1 MNPNTPRQTTAPHPS
16 ERRTAFRYILFDIL
30 SALLAWA
37 LLFVFRKVSLE
48 NLRLPDLWQV
58 FADTNFWRGIV
69 IVPLGWLALYTLQGT
84 YKNVLRKSRLKEF
97 QQTLTASLIGVVI
110 LFFALLLD
118 DQVNTYRGYYLS
130 FLFLFAVH
138 FGLTYLFR
146 VIQTSRIVRKVHRRQ
161 IGFPTLLIGSHNKAY
176 QTYLD
181 LENQETYSGNIFVG
195 YVEIENEHTPASSH
209 PSQEGTLPHPDNS
222 QFSILNSQFDE
233 SRLAAVIPC
242 LGNARDVKQL
252 IEQYH
257 IEEVIIAVEDNEQQH
272 LQQILRTLD
281 GCGDVI
287 IKITPDARDI
297 ILGMVRVDSIFHS
310 PLITI
315 NTRLMEEWQYS
326 VKRLFDILLSLLALV
341 LLSPIFLITAII
353 VKCTS
358 PGPVFYTQER
368 IGYQGR
374 PFKMHKFRTMYTDAE
389 ACGPALSHDDG
400 PRITPFG
407 RFMRK
412 VRLDEIPQ
420 FYNVLKGTMSIVGY
434 RPERQFYI
442 DQIIRRCPEYL
453 LLQRI
458 KPGITSWGQVKYGY
472 ASSVDEMCER
482 LKYDLLYL
490 ENMSITT
497 DIKILIYTIGII
509 FQGRGK

>member
-1 MNPNTPRQTTAPHPS
+1 M
-16 ERRTAFRYILFDIL
+16 
-30 SALLAWA
+30 LAWA
-37 LLFVFRKVSLE
+37 FLFVFRKIGFENTTFDDLGLIVSD
-48 NLRLPDLWQV
+48 P
-58 FADTNFWRGIV
+58 NFWLGIV
-69 IVPLGWLALYTLQGT
+69 FVPLGWLALYAMQGS
-84 YKNVLRKSRLKEF
+84 YKNVLRKSRLKEL
-97 QQTLTASLIGVVI
+97 QQTAIASIIGVVV
-110 LFFALLLD
+110 LFFVLMLD
-118 DQVNTYRGYYLS
+118 DQVGTYNNYYLS
-130 FLFLFAVH
+130 FLFILIIH
-138 FGLTYLFR
+138 FSLTYTCRL
-146 VIQTSRIVRKVHRRQ
+146 IQTSSIVHKVHNRQ

-195 YVEIENEHTPASSH
+195 FVSVDSETPT
-209 PSQEGTLPHPDNS
+209 PSETRLTAVMPNLGTT
-222 QFSILNSQFDE
+222 
-233 SRLAAVIPC
+233 
-242 LGNARDVKQL
+242 RDVKQL
-252 IEQYH
+252 INTHH
-257 IEEVIIAVEDNEQQH
+257 IEEVIIAVENNEQTQI
-272 LQQILRTLD
+272 QQILRTLD
-281 GCGDVI
+281 GCGEVI

-297 ILGMVRVDSIFHS
+297 IFGMVHVDSIFHS

-326 VKRLFDILLSLLALV
+326 VKRLFDIVLSLLALV
-341 LLSPIFLITAII
+341 ILSPVFLITAII

-358 PGPVFYTQER
+358 PGPIFFAQER
-368 IGYQGR
+368 IGYRGR
-374 PFKMHKFRTMYTDAE
+374 PFKMHKFRSMYIDAE
-389 ACGPALSHDDG
+389 ACGPALSRDDD

-442 DQIIRRCPEYL
+442 DQIVKRCPEYL

-497 DIKILIYTIGII
+497 DLKILIYTVGII

>member
-1 MNPNTPRQTTAPHPS
+1 M
-16 ERRTAFRYILFDIL
+16 
-30 SALLAWA
+30 LAWA
-37 LLFVFRKVSLE
+37 FLFVFRKIGFENTTFDDLGLIVSD
-48 NLRLPDLWQV
+48 P
-58 FADTNFWRGIV
+58 NFWLGIV
-69 IVPLGWLALYTLQGT
+69 IVPLGWLALYAMQGS
-84 YKNVLRKSRLKEF
+84 YKNVLRKSRLKEL
-97 QQTLTASLIGVVI
+97 QQTAIASIIGVVV
-110 LFFALLLD
+110 LFFVLMLD
-118 DQVNTYRGYYLS
+118 DQVGTYNNYYLS
-130 FLFLFAVH
+130 FLFILIIH
-138 FGLTYLFR
+138 FSLTYTCRL
-146 VIQTSRIVRKVHRRQ
+146 IQTSSIVHKVHNRQ

-195 YVEIENEHTPASSH
+195 FVSVDSETPT
-209 PSQEGTLPHPDNS
+209 PSETRLTAVMPNLGTT
-222 QFSILNSQFDE
+222 
-233 SRLAAVIPC
+233 
-242 LGNARDVKQL
+242 RDVKQL
-252 IEQYH
+252 INTHH
-257 IEEVIIAVEDNEQQH
+257 IEEVIIAVENNEQTQI
-272 LQQILRTLD
+272 QQILRTLD
-281 GCGDVI
+281 GCGEVI

-297 ILGMVRVDSIFHS
+297 IFGMVHVDSIFHS

-326 VKRLFDILLSLLALV
+326 VKRLFDIVLSVLALV
-341 LLSPIFLITAII
+341 ILSPVFLITAII

-358 PGPVFYTQER
+358 PGPIFFAQER
-368 IGYQGR
+368 IGYRGR
-374 PFKMHKFRTMYTDAE
+374 PFKMHKFRSMYIDAE
-389 ACGPALSHDDG
+389 ACGPALSRDDD

-442 DQIIRRCPEYL
+442 DQIVKRCPEYL

-497 DIKILIYTIGII
+497 DLKILIYTIGII

>member
-1 MNPNTPRQTTAPHPS
+1 MKAKKVTL
-16 ERRTAFRYILFDIL
+16 RYIFFDIL
-30 SALLAWA
+30 SAMLAWA
-37 LLFVFRKVSLE
+37 FLFVFRKIGFENTTFDDLGLIVSD
-48 NLRLPDLWQV
+48 P
-58 FADTNFWRGIV
+58 NFWLGIV
-69 IVPLGWLALYTLQGT
+69 FVPQGWLALYAMQGS
-84 YKNVLRKSRLKEF
+84 YKNVLRKSRLKEL
-97 QQTLTASLIGVVI
+97 QQTAIASIIGVVV
-110 LFFALLLD
+110 LFFVLMLD
-118 DQVNTYRGYYLS
+118 DQVGTYNNYYLS
-130 FLFLFAVH
+130 FLFILIIH
-138 FGLTYLFR
+138 FSLTYTCRL
-146 VIQTSRIVRKVHRRQ
+146 IQTSSIVHKVHNRQ

-195 YVEIENEHTPASSH
+195 FVSVDSETPT
-209 PSQEGTLPHPDNS
+209 PSETRLTAVMPNLGTT
-222 QFSILNSQFDE
+222 
-233 SRLAAVIPC
+233 
-242 LGNARDVKQL
+242 RDVKQL
-252 IEQYH
+252 INTHH
-257 IEEVIIAVEDNEQQH
+257 IEEVIIAVENNEQTQI
-272 LQQILRTLD
+272 QQILRTLD
-281 GCGDVI
+281 GCGEVI

-297 ILGMVRVDSIFHS
+297 IFGMVHVDSIFHS

-326 VKRLFDILLSLLALV
+326 VKRLFDIVLSVLALV
-341 LLSPIFLITAII
+341 ILSPVFLITAII

-358 PGPVFYTQER
+358 PGPIFFAQER
-368 IGYQGR
+368 IGYRGR
-374 PFKMHKFRTMYTDAE
+374 PFKMHKFRSMYIDAE
-389 ACGPALSHDDG
+389 ACGPALSRDDD

-442 DQIIRRCPEYL
+442 DQIVKRCPEYL

-497 DIKILIYTIGII
+497 DLKILIYTVGII

>member
-1 MNPNTPRQTTAPHPS
+1 
-16 ERRTAFRYILFDIL
+16 
-30 SALLAWA
+30 
-37 LLFVFRKVSLE
+37 
-48 NLRLPDLWQV
+48 
-58 FADTNFWRGIV
+58 
-69 IVPLGWLALYTLQGT
+69 
-84 YKNVLRKSRLKEF
+84 VLM
-97 QQTLTASLIGVVI
+97 
-110 LFFALLLD
+110 LD
-118 DQVNTYRGYYLS
+118 DQVGTYNNYYLS
-130 FLFLFAVH
+130 FLFILIIH
-138 FGLTYLFR
+138 FSLTYTCRL
-146 VIQTSRIVRKVHRRQ
+146 IQTSSIVHKVHNRQ

-195 YVEIENEHTPASSH
+195 FVSVDSETPT
-209 PSQEGTLPHPDNS
+209 PSETRLTAVMPNLGTT
-222 QFSILNSQFDE
+222 
-233 SRLAAVIPC
+233 
-242 LGNARDVKQL
+242 RDVKQL
-252 IEQYH
+252 INTHH
-257 IEEVIIAVEDNEQQH
+257 IEEVIIAVENNEQTQI
-272 LQQILRTLD
+272 QQILRTLD
-281 GCGDVI
+281 GCGEVI

-297 ILGMVRVDSIFHS
+297 IFGMVHVDSIFHS

-326 VKRLFDILLSLLALV
+326 VKRLFDIVLSVLALV
-341 LLSPIFLITAII
+341 ILSPVFLITAII

-358 PGPVFYTQER
+358 PGPIFFAQER
-368 IGYQGR
+368 IGYRGR
-374 PFKMHKFRTMYTDAE
+374 PFKMHKFRSMYIDAE
-389 ACGPALSHDDG
+389 ACGPALSRDDD

-442 DQIIRRCPEYL
+442 DQIVKRCPEYL

-497 DIKILIYTIGII
+497 DLKILIYTVGII